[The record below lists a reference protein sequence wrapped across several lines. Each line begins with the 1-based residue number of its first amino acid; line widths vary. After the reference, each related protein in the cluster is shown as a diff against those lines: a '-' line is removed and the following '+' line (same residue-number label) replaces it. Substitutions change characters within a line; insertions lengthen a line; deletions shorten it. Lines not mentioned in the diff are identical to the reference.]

1 MMVVKTKKAKGTKT
15 FVIKKI
21 RYEDYKNCLQATQLE
36 NKRNHPEKSNVNVDS
51 LRGDHKA
58 LVKNNALIKKTKK
71 IFTEEINKIGLS
83 LNDDKKYNELI

>member
-36 NKRNHPEKSNVNVDS
+36 NKRNHPEKSKVNVDS

-58 LVKNNALIKKTKK
+58 LVKNNAPIKKTKN
-71 IFTEEINKIGLS
+71 FL
-83 LNDDKKYNELI
+83 LKKLIRLV